1 MNKKPIIAGIISIMM
16 LSAVPAFAATS
27 HHHDNTPAQHI
38 DHDKRNVKPPKHDEH
53 NEIDDA
59 TKGRG

>member
-1 MNKKPIIAGIISIMM
+1 M

-27 HHHDNTPAQHI
+27 HHHDNTPAHHISTEAQHI